1 MRRRGRVYGG
11 DRPIRVLFV
20 TPELAPWMKS
30 GGLGDVSA
38 SLPAALRAIGVDVRV
53 LVPAY
58 APLATACRGA
68 APLTGPLRLG
78 EAFAPARLLAAQPG
92 AVPLILIECDGYYAR
107 EGGAYQDS
115 RGHDWDDNHLRFGLL
130 SRAAALLGT
139 DDTPLD
145 WRPDVIHCNDWP
157 AGLAPAYL
165 GFSGN
170 ARSATL
176 MAIHNIA
183 FQGLFPAAT
192 VGPLGLPAQSF
203 SIEGVEF
210 HGQLSFLKGGI
221 VYADRV
227 STVSPTYAQ
236 EIQTEEQGCGL
247 GGLLRH
253 RAGEVT
259 GILNGID
266 SEAWNPAT
274 DPFIPQRYDRGHLDR
289 KAPNKTALQN
299 RFGLDADAGIPLLG
313 VVSRLTH
320 QKGLDLL
327 AQIAARLVEQPAQ
340 IALLGAGESAVEAA
354 FQELSRA
361 FPRRIGCAIAYDEPL
376 AHLIEAGADLFVMP
390 SRFEPCGLNQMYS
403 MRYGTPP
410 VVRATGGLA
419 DTVIDWNE
427 HTLADG
433 TATGFTFGQAT
444 APALLAAIERARK
457 AWSDRAAWRSV
468 QENGMARD
476 FGWRASARRYLEL
489 FHALVAQRAAH

>member
-1 MRRRGRVYGG
+1 
-11 DRPIRVLFV
+11 VLFV

-38 SLPAALRAIGVDVRV
+38 SLPAALRAIGVDVRM

-58 APLATACRGA
+58 APLAAACRGA

-78 EAFAPARLLAAQPG
+78 DAFAPARLLAAQPG
-92 AVPLILIECDGYYAR
+92 TVPVILVECDGYFAR

-130 SRAAALLGT
+130 SRTAALLGA

-165 GFSGN
+165 RSSGDT
-170 ARSATL
+170 RSATL
-176 MAIHNIA
+176 MTIHNIA

-192 VGPLGLPAQSF
+192 VGALGLPARSF

-210 HGQLSFLKGGI
+210 HGQLSFLKSGI
-221 VYADRV
+221 VYADRI
-227 STVSPTYAQ
+227 STVSPTYAR
-236 EIQTEEQGCGL
+236 EIQTDEQGCGL

-253 RAGEVT
+253 RGGEVM

-266 SEAWNPAT
+266 SEAWDPAK
-274 DPFIPQRYDRGHLDR
+274 DSFIAQRYDRSQLGG
-289 KAPNKTALQN
+289 KAANKAALQK
-299 RFGLDADAGIPLLG
+299 RFGLDEDAGIPLLG
-313 VVSRLTH
+313 VVGRLTH

-327 AQIAARLVEQPAQ
+327 ARIAARVVEGPAQ
-340 IALLGAGESAVEAA
+340 IALLGTGEGDVEAEFRKLA
-354 FQELSRA
+354 QA
-361 FPRRIGCAIAYDEPL
+361 FPGRIGCAIAYDEPL
-376 AHLIEAGADLFVMP
+376 AHMIEAGADVFVMP

-419 DTVIDWNE
+419 DTVTDCNE
-427 HTLADG
+427 RTLADG
-433 TATGFTFGQAT
+433 SASGFTFGEPT
-444 APALLAAIERARK
+444 AAALLAAIERALET
-457 AWSDRAAWRSV
+457 WTDRTAWRRL

-476 FGWRASARRYLEL
+476 FGWGASARRYLEL

>member
-1 MRRRGRVYGG
+1 
-11 DRPIRVLFV
+11 
-20 TPELAPWMKS
+20 
-30 GGLGDVSA
+30 
-38 SLPAALRAIGVDVRV
+38 
-53 LVPAY
+53 
-58 APLATACRGA
+58 
-68 APLTGPLRLG
+68 
-78 EAFAPARLLAAQPG
+78 
-92 AVPLILIECDGYYAR
+92 VPLILVECDGYYAR

-115 RGHDWDDNHLRFGLL
+115 RGHDWEDNHLRFGLL

-139 DDTPLD
+139 GDTPLD

-157 AGLAPAYL
+157 TGLAPAYL
-165 GFSGN
+165 GLSGN

-192 VGPLGLPAQSF
+192 VSALGLPAQSF

-210 HGQLSFLKGGI
+210 HGQLSFLKSGI
-221 VYADRV
+221 VYADRI
-227 STVSPTYAQ
+227 STVSPTYAR

-253 RAGEVT
+253 RGGEVT

-266 SEAWNPAT
+266 SDAWNPAK
-274 DPFIPQRYDRGHLDR
+274 DPFIAQHYDRSQLGG
-289 KAPNKTALQN
+289 KAANKAALQS
-299 RFGLDADAGIPLLG
+299 RFGLDEDAAIPLLG

-327 AQIAARLVEQPAQ
+327 ARIAAQVAERPAQ
-340 IALLGAGESAVEAA
+340 IALLGAGESDVEAA
-354 FQELSRA
+354 FRKLAEA
-361 FPRRIGCAIAYDEPL
+361 FPGRIGCAICYDERL
-376 AHLIEAGADLFVMP
+376 AHQIEAGADLFVMP

-419 DTVIDWNE
+419 DTVTDCNE
-427 HTLADG
+427 RTLADG
-433 TATGFTFGQAT
+433 SATGFTFAEPT
-444 APALLAAIERARK
+444 AAALLAAIERALET
-457 AWSDRAAWRSV
+457 WSDRTAWRRL

-476 FGWRASARRYLEL
+476 FGWRASARLYLKL
-489 FHALVAQRAAH
+489 FDALVARRERQQHEPR